1 MDNYCAFSKNHKCIK
16 WMDYEITRHELEE
29 ADTLCHGNWI
39 EIEQKNQYIQT
50 LQSILDSNH
59 ISYPK
64 EIQTYS
70 KGSGIQPDPQNIPS
84 RKTLKPAPQ
93 TKPSK
98 TMLFLMLAP
107 HNKPLNRLANP
118 QKLWIPFPSSLL
130 SWNSPRFYGNDTNE
144 KYPKTDCNTT
154 LQKSYCDISP

>member
-118 QKLWIPFPSSLL
+118 QKLWIPV
-130 SWNSPRFYGNDTNE
+130 
-144 KYPKTDCNTT
+144 
-154 LQKSYCDISP
+154 

>member
-59 ISYPK
+59 ISYPRRNAGSSGKHSTLPITTPSIVSSVISKYFERVFLLKRYSSFK
-64 EIQTYS
+64 EV
-70 KGSGIQPDPQNIPS
+70 NISEIFFVFIIFVP
-84 RKTLKPAPQ
+84 
-93 TKPSK
+93 
-98 TMLFLMLAP
+98 
-107 HNKPLNRLANP
+107 
-118 QKLWIPFPSSLL
+118 
-130 SWNSPRFYGNDTNE
+130 
-144 KYPKTDCNTT
+144 
-154 LQKSYCDISP
+154 